1 MKKNLL
7 YYILTKSSNSNKIN
21 LSPWQNKYYVNNIYG
36 HLEGVLEE
44 KASFYDFGYNVFFN
58 I

>member
-1 MKKNLL
+1 MVIKEFYEIFLTEN
-7 YYILTKSSNSNKIN
+7 ILFDHDK
-21 LSPWQNKYYVNNIYG
+21 IYG